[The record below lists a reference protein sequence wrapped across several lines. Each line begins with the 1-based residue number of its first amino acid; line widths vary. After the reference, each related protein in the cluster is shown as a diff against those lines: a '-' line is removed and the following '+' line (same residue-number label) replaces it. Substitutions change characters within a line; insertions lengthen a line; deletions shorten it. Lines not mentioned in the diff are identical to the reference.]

1 MLHVPHHN
9 RSVISDGRV
18 VPHALKKFSCLNCG
32 AAFHNSMVSQDAV
45 RGIYNRDYLLAA
57 AAPKSDVTRALA
69 YAEWIRSEC
78 PVPRSIFEVGCG
90 SGALLREFSTIW
102 PEAVCFGIDPA
113 LPSPDRV
120 GSKLRLER
128 GFIEDIPDDAE
139 TFDLIVAVN
148 VIEHTLSPGAFL
160 AGLQSRLS
168 PTGMMLIVCP
178 AAEPVNTELL
188 FLDHLYSLTTSSL
201 RSAVSGTPL
210 VARRHS
216 LAPPL
221 IGDFQMV
228 TFDFAD
234 DRSEPSLRHESF
246 SELVTKRNAYLR
258 AWDRLDDLLL
268 DRSQLFP
275 RLVAFG
281 GGQTAALLRA
291 YAPRTWS
298 RLELIILDDVTEA
311 WTLGIPIDSY
321 ENAVQGLGTA
331 GVLIAAGPRTQPAIA
346 ERLRS
351 DGFESIRWDDLITN

>member
-57 AAPKSDVTRALA
+57 AAPKSGVTRALA

-102 PEAVCFGIDPA
+102 PEAVCVGVDPA

-120 GSKLRLER
+120 GSKFRLER
-128 GFIEDIPDDAE
+128 GFVEDIPDDVG

-178 AAEPVNTELL
+178 AAEPANSELL
-188 FLDHLYSLTTSSL
+188 FFDHLYSLTTSSL
-201 RSAVSGTPL
+201 ISAMSGTQL
-210 VARRHS
+210 VPRKHS
-216 LAPPL
+216 RAPPW
-221 IGDFQMV
+221 IGDFQLV

-234 DRSEPSLRHESF
+234 RTSELPPRQESF
-246 SELVTKRNAYLR
+246 SKLQSKRNAYLE
-258 AWDRLDDLLL
+258 AWDRLDEILLE
-268 DRSQLFP
+268 RSQLFP

-298 RLELIILDDVTEA
+298 RLELIILDDVAEA

-321 ENAVQGLGTA
+321 YNAVQGLGTA
-331 GVLIAAGPRTQPAIA
+331 GVLIATAPRAQTAIA

-351 DGFESIRWDDLITN
+351 DGLQAIRWDDLIAN